1 MAITR
6 ITFLKLLAASAFL
19 LLAGCGDT
27 EKQPDQYDVLIKGGT
42 VYDGTGARGR
52 LADVGVR
59 ADRIVAI
66 GDLSGAEAATV
77 IDASGKAVAPGFINM
92 LSWATDS
99 LILDGRGLSDTVQG
113 VTLEVFGEGW
123 SMGPLAEHTKA
134 DYQKKISATPQPYE
148 VTWTGFGEYLEMLE
162 SKGISPNV
170 ASYVGATTVR
180 INHVGYANR
189 APTEAELEAMK
200 AEVATA
206 MEEGAMGLGTSLI
219 YAPAFYAKTDELIAL
234 ASVAGQYGGRYISHM
249 RSEGSQIMASLEEL
263 ITIAREADLP
273 AEIYHLKAAGKDNW
287 AKLDDVIARVEA
299 ARAEGLD
306 ISADMYSYTAGATGL
321 DAAMPPWVQ
330 EGTHEEWAERLKDPD
345 IRKRLQVEMTTPSD
359 DWENLMLAAGP
370 EGVLLPYFQNPELK
384 KYTGMRLSEVA
395 EAMGKTPEE
404 AAMDLVIADG
414 TRVSAIYFLMSE
426 DNVKKKIRQPWVAF
440 GSDAEAVDPAVAKE
454 FGGKHPRTYGNVARL
469 LGHYVRDE
477 KVIPLHEAIFRLTG
491 LPAARLKLRDRGH
504 VLEGAYA
511 DIVVFDPA
519 TIADHSTFNDPH
531 QLSTGVSDVFVNG
544 VQVIKAG
551 EHTGATPGRVVRGPG
566 WTGWDEGQ

>member
-1 MAITR
+1 MLISR
-6 ITFLKLLAASAFL
+6 LTFLKFLVASAFL
-19 LLAGCGDT
+19 LLAGCGDAD
-27 EKQPDQYDVLIKGGT
+27 KAADQYDVLIRNGT
-42 VYDGTGARGR
+42 VYDGTGAQGQR
-52 LADVGVR
+52 ADVGVR
-59 ADRIVAI
+59 GDRIVAI
-66 GDLSGAEAATV
+66 GDLSGAEAAAV
-77 IDASGKAVAPGFINM
+77 IDAEGKAVSPGFINM

-99 LILDGRGLSDTVQG
+99 LIIDGRGLSDTAQG

-123 SMGPLAEHTKA
+123 SMGPLADHTKA
-134 DYQKKISATPQPYE
+134 DYQKKISATPQPYD

-170 ASYVGATTVR
+170 ASFVGATTVR
-180 INHVGYANR
+180 INHVGYADR
-189 APTEAELEAMK
+189 APTADELAAMK
-200 AEVATA
+200 AEVAKA
-206 MEEGAMGLGTSLI
+206 MQEGAMGLGTSLI
-219 YAPAFYAKTDELIAL
+219 YAPAFYAETDELIAL

-249 RSEGSQIMASLEEL
+249 RNEGSQIMTSLEEL
-263 ITIAREADLP
+263 ITIAREAGLP

-306 ISADMYSYTAGATGL
+306 IGADMYSYTAGATGL

-330 EGTHEEWAERLKDPD
+330 EGTHEDWAERLKNPA

-359 DWENLMLAAGP
+359 EWENLMLAAGA

-384 KYTGMRLSEVA
+384 KYTGMRLSDVA
-395 EAMGKTPEE
+395 KAMDKTPEE

-440 GSDAEAVDPAVAKE
+440 RSDAEAVDPDVARA

-477 KVIPLHEAIFRLTG
+477 KVIPLAEAIYRLTG
-491 LPAARLKLRDRGH
+491 LPAERLKVRGRGYIK
-504 VLEGAYA
+504 VGDFA
-511 DIVVFDPA
+511 DLVVFDPMII
-519 TIADHSTFNDPH
+519 TDHATFNDPH
-531 QLSTGVSDVFVNG
+531 QLATGVSHVFING
-544 VQVIKAG
+544 VQVIRDG
-551 EHTGATPGRVVRGPG
+551 THTGATPGRVVRGPG
-566 WTGWDEGQ
+566 WTGWADQQ